1 MKILWI
7 CGSHILGGAERV
19 TIQLLDLL
27 RARGHETTVLCPAG
41 TPLAREL
48 AGRGIAMA
56 PAPLG
61 GSFNLRAWRA
71 VVSAL
76 RSGASAVALVNTPDE
91 WVWACLARRRAPR
104 LVLVRHMALRL
115 PWAVRKLAGRSA
127 DAIVA
132 VSNAVRE
139 SLVADGVIRPAAVQV
154 IYNPVRFEPRAAPP
168 GADERRAARIAL
180 GLPASG
186 HWIGFFGGLDPNKG
200 IGHVLAAL
208 AAANQDIGDETSLL
222 VCGRGGAAD
231 ERAFAET
238 RHAAS
243 LDGRVHYL
251 GVIDRMRE
259 AITAVDAVAIA
270 THSSLAEGLPLAA
283 LEAMACGTPVAGYRT
298 GGVSEALG
306 EDDSAGCIVA
316 ADDQGALA
324 RALIGLLR
332 DQGRA
337 NRLALGALA
346 RARRMFDPAQ
356 AADRYER
363 LFAELTGARG
373 RPPG

>member
-7 CGSHILGGAERV
+7 CGSRILGGAERV

-41 TPLAREL
+41 TPLAQEL

-61 GSFNLRAWRA
+61 GSLNLRAWRA

-76 RSGASAVALVNTPDE
+76 RSSAASVALVNTPDE

-104 LVLVRHMALRL
+104 LVLVRHMALQL
-115 PWAVRKLAGRSA
+115 PWAVRKLAGRRA

-139 SLVADGVIRPAAVQV
+139 SLVADGVIRPAAVEV

-168 GADERRAARIAL
+168 GADERRAARVAL
-180 GLPASG
+180 SLPASG
-186 HWIGFFGGLDPNKG
+186 RWIGFFGGLDPNKG
-200 IGHVLAAL
+200 IGDVLAAL
-208 AAANQDIGDETSLL
+208 AAANEDIGETSLL
-222 VCGRGGAAD
+222 VCGRGGAAA

-251 GVIDRMRE
+251 GVIDRVRE
-259 AITAVDAVAIA
+259 AITAVEAVAIA

-306 EDDSAGCIVA
+306 EDDSAGCLVA
-316 ADDQGALA
+316 PDDQGALA

-346 RARRMFDPAQ
+346 RARKMFDPAL

-363 LFAELTGARG
+363 LFAQLTGARG
-373 RPPG
+373 PLRG